1 MQKEKKEETLFKPI
15 ILLLLQSVALFN
27 IFDLLSTKEFFTN
40 FETISLA
47 TSLGFIML
55 SSLFTFGILDK
66 LREQENKK
74 QQKATS

>member
-47 TSLGFIML
+47 ASLGFIMV